1 MSIRVKNYVEQKY
14 GLDYQV
20 VEYLEASTYYPQKV
34 YYYDGWRHMIIEQNG
49 FVKWFIPKTFVNDE
63 GSSYRGLEEV
73 FSEEDYIFL
82 LTFFKTTLK
91 GKI

>member
-20 VEYLEASTYYPQKV
+20 VEYPDSSDMYPEKV
-34 YYYDGWRHMIIEQNG
+34 YYHNGWKHMLVERESRITR
-49 FVKWFIPKTFVNDE
+49 WFIPKTFVGDDGRYE
-63 GSSYRGLEEV
+63 GLEEV

-82 LTFFKTTLK
+82 LTFFKTTL
-91 GKI
+91 